1 MLLDITPTGKD
12 TKRTVLLEKSS
23 MVRNLFVGLSL
34 LSFAVAAYIGWICS
48 SKPGTGTE
56 RNHEM
61 EKNIAMI
68 VSPGAEGTSQGTAF
82 LLAKYDGT
90 PSGYLLTARHVIDN
104 NRINGTVTLMFPNL
118 FDERDEP
125 ITTTASIKWTTDIP
139 FDHNNSGTLTFD
151 VALLKLD
158 NPSILPEDITGFT
171 VANEMEVKQPIAI
184 FGFPQSEAFYTNG
197 VVSNTEYEGNNNL
210 MVMSFLLDHGISG
223 APVYSE
229 ETGDVLGI
237 AVAGNGKLANIA
249 LKITR
254 VINLIERDNLKI
266 LE

>member
-1 MLLDITPTGKD
+1 MLLDITPTGKEI
-12 TKRTVLLEKSS
+12 KRAALLEKSRWA
-23 MVRNLFVGLSL
+23 RNLFVTLSL
-34 LSFAVAAYIGWICS
+34 LAFIVAIYVGWFCSGLKTGIGGN
-48 SKPGTGTE
+48 PELE
-56 RNHEM
+56 RNV
-61 EKNIAMI
+61 AMI
-68 VSPGAEGTSQGTAF
+68 VSPGKEGTSQGTAF

-118 FDERDEP
+118 LNERGEP

-139 FDHNNSGTLTFD
+139 FDGENSGSLTFD

-158 NPSILPEDITGFT
+158 NPGILPEDVTGFT
-171 VANEMEVKQPIAI
+171 VTNEMEVKQPIAI

-197 VVSNTEYEGNNNL
+197 VVSNIEYDGNKNL
-210 MVMSFLLDHGISG
+210 MVMSFMLDHGISG

-254 VINLIERDNLKI
+254 VIDLIERDNLKV